1 MSKSC
6 LQQPSWK
13 NIVFKGNL
21 RPKKVKLKWKSV
33 KNAKKER
40 AITDLNVPSGSR
52 DIPFQSQEFW
62 QDGHCHFVGFQPHF
76 RLHMTSQTQYCK
88 TMTKWKC
95 NISEVFCLICL
106 KFCRLLE
113 LGKGIL
119 LHFKCCCYGN
129 QNQNYCLLLKKQKV
143 YCLSKSDVRKVI
155 WNNTV
160 WLLLQVVSSF
170 KEKGVVHSFYCEKT
184 IVFCFWI
191 KANYSR
197 LSCHSNEI

>member
-1 MSKSC
+1 MKEREKYKNTSHY
-6 LQQPSWK
+6 QPQCAKFFSRYSISNSGIWARWTSPFCRFSASFSIK
-13 NIVFKGNL
+13 YDITDANYYKTM
-21 RPKKVKLKWKSV
+21 KKWK
-33 KNAKKER
+33 R
-40 AITDLNVPSGSR
+40 
-52 DIPFQSQEFW
+52 
-62 QDGHCHFVGFQPHF
+62 
-76 RLHMTSQTQYCK
+76 
-88 TMTKWKC
+88 
-95 NISEVFCLICL
+95 NISGVFCLICL

-119 LHFKCCCYGN
+119 LHFKFCCYGN

-143 YCLSKSDVRKVI
+143 YCLSKSDVWKVI

-170 KEKGVVHSFYCEKT
+170 EEKWVIHSSYCEK

-191 KANYSR
+191 KANYSC